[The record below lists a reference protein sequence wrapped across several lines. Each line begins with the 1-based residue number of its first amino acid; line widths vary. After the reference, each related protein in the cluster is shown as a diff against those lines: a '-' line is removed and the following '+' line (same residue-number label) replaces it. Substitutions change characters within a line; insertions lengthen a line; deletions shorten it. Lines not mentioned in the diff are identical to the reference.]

1 MPKIVFITGA
11 TSGFGKACAEK
22 FASECYDLI
31 LNGRREERLEEIK
44 YKLEKQFNVA
54 VYLLPFDVRHRE
66 NVFDAV
72 KKYPDTGQATLYLLI
87 MPALL
92 LGAPTLMEAKLT

>member
-44 YKLEKQFNVA
+44 AQLEKQFNIA
-54 VYLLPFDVRHRE
+54 VFLLPFDVQNRE
-66 NVFDAV
+66 NGRPGFSADA
-72 KKYPDTGQATLYLLI
+72 
-87 MPALL
+87 
-92 LGAPTLMEAKLT
+92 